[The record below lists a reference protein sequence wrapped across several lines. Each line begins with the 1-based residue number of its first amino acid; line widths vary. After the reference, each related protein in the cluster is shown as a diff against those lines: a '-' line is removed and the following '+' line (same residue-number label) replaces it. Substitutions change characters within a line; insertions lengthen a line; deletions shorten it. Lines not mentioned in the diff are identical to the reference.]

1 MRSVRADRAELSSS
15 AHVIV
20 TGADGEIRFAS
31 PAVRARF
38 GNALE
43 RSIRSIRVHLRDLG
57 NDQPASFEFIDA
69 LGRIHHARGSVVEID
84 DAGGTARLYLFR
96 FSDETQ
102 PAASSLF
109 VDSDDKYRALVE
121 LSPNLIGIVVDE
133 AIVFLNSAGAE
144 ILGLSSRSEAVGRR
158 LIDFLD
164 PSEGAFFLSALRSI
178 TKGHIATHLP
188 NLNLLVKGRR
198 FEVEVSAVPFSYQDQ
213 PAALLTVRDHHR
225 KKDSA
230 NGVSQTVS
238 LLSSTLDSGGQAL
251 LITDSRQAIVSFNQ
265 RFVQMWRGEAE
276 AFKRMKHADFVAHA
290 CTHIRDG
297 ERFTDRI
304 RQLSESD
311 QVEAVDL
318 IEFRDGRLVER
329 RSSPQRVDGRT
340 VGRVWTFT
348 DITDRRHSED
358 ALRRRDQILHAVA
371 FAAERFLMSSIT
383 TENVNAVLARL
394 GAATDV
400 SRVYIFD
407 VVRTEGGRNVA
418 RESAEWVADGV
429 RSLIFLDDLQ
439 TVDLDHDFS
448 RWFGLLREGAVVQGN
463 VADFPSIER
472 HFLEAMDVQSIV
484 AVPVFV
490 AGVLRSVIG
499 FDDCKGRREWG
510 TVEIE
515 ALKTAADI
523 FGAALQRKV
532 SEEALVASEARF
544 RQLFERNLAGVY
556 RNTVDGEVLDCNEA
570 CARMFGFDSPAD
582 AIRSRATAVY
592 FDVEERT
599 EMIETLKK
607 QKTLTNLEVCYRRI
621 DGTQLWALENVT
633 LVEGLAGE
641 PATLEGTLIDITER
655 KVAEQ
660 LIAYQAYH
668 DALTGLPNRLLFRD
682 RLTVAV
688 TRAKEL
694 RRNLAILFLDI
705 DHFKIINDTLGHMV
719 GDALLRAVADRLR
732 LQLREED
739 PVARLGGDEFTMLV
753 TDLESDEEAI
763 EVAQRMLDSFA
774 EPFDVESHRFYVTA
788 SLGIAIFPQ
797 DGENADTLLKN
808 ADSAMYRA
816 KDLGRNNLQLCT
828 PAIVDLAVSRLTMEN
843 ELRHALSANQLEV
856 YFQPQFDVPADRL
869 IGAEVLVRWQHPER
883 GLIEPSAFIPVAE
896 ETRLIHPIGQF
907 VLEQACLFAKQ
918 WLELW
923 SQLRFSVNLSARQF
937 QQPDLV
943 GSIVR
948 LLNATGMEASW
959 LELEITETTA
969 MLNVERTLTVLHELT
984 ALGIS
989 IAIDDFGKG
998 HSSLSY
1004 IQRFPIDTLKID
1016 QSFVADLPTRSESEA
1031 IVAAILTM
1039 ARGLKFRA
1047 IAEGVENEAQ
1057 RDTLQ
1062 RMGCDLMQGYL
1073 LARPM
1078 PASEFQQFLVDRA
1091 ARSLS

>member
-1 MRSVRADRAELSSS
+1 MRSVPADRAELSPA
-15 AHVIV
+15 AHVIM
-20 TGADGEIRFAS
+20 TGADSVVRYTS
-31 PAVRARF
+31 PAVRARL
-38 GNALE
+38 GSALE
-43 RSIRSIRVHLRDLG
+43 RSVASIRVHLRDLD
-57 NDQPASFEFIDA
+57 NDQPARFELIDA
-69 LGRIHHARGSVVEID
+69 FGRIHHASGNVIEVD
-84 DAGGTARLYLFR
+84 DAGGTGKLYLFR
-96 FSDETQ
+96 FDDEIN
-102 PAASSLF
+102 ASAPKMF

-121 LSPNLIGIVVDE
+121 LSPDLIAIIVNRI
-133 AIVFLNSAGAE
+133 IVFINSAGAHL
-144 ILGLSSRSEAVGRR
+144 LGETSREALIGRSLS
-158 LIDFLD
+158 DYLD
-164 PSEGAFFLSALRSI
+164 PEEGAFFLSALKSI
-178 TKGHIATHLP
+178 SEGHIVTHLP
-188 NLNLLVKGRR
+188 NLTLIENGRK
-198 FEVEVSAVPFSYQDQ
+198 FEVELSAVPFSYEDA
-213 PAALLTVRDHHR
+213 PAALLTVRDRHR
-225 KKDSA
+225 REEIET
-230 NGVSQTVS
+230 GTRQTVS
-238 LLSSTLDSGGQAL
+238 ILSSTLDARSDAVM
-251 LITDSRQAIVSFNQ
+251 ITNQKRAIVSYNQ
-265 RFVQMWRGEAE
+265 RFLQMWRGDAIS
-276 AFKRMKHADFVAHA
+276 FKRFTHAAFVDHA
-290 CTHIRDG
+290 CLHVRDG
-297 ERFTDRI
+297 ERFVSRI
-304 RQLSESD
+304 EELCGSD
-311 QVEAVDL
+311 LEAVDL
-318 IEFRDGRLVER
+318 IEFRDGRLIER
-329 RSSPQRVDGRT
+329 RSSPQKIDGRIA
-340 VGRVWTFT
+340 GRVWKFS
-348 DITDRRHSED
+348 DITDRRQTED

-371 FAAERFLMSSIT
+371 FAAEQFLMSSIT
-383 TENVNAVLARL
+383 AETVNAVLARL
-394 GAATDV
+394 GAAADV
-400 SRVYIFD
+400 SRVYVFEI
-407 VVRTEGGRNVA
+407 VVTDDGKNVA
-418 RESAEWVADGV
+418 REIAEWVSDGI
-429 RSLIFLDDLQ
+429 RPLISLADLQ
-439 TVDLDHDFS
+439 TVDLDHDFR
-448 RWFGLLREGAVVQGN
+448 RWIDILSAGSIVQGN
-463 VADFPSIER
+463 ISEFPLIER
-472 HFLEAMDVQSIV
+472 RFLAAMDVQSIV

-490 AGVLRSVIG
+490 EGRLSRVIG
-499 FDDCKGRREWG
+499 FDDCKSNREWG

-523 FGAALQRKV
+523 FGGALQRKFKD
-532 SEEALVASEARF
+532 EALVASEARF

-556 RNTVDGEVLDCNEA
+556 RNTVGGEVLDCNEA

-592 FDVEERT
+592 FDVEERA
-599 EMIETLKK
+599 EMIETLKL
-607 QKTLTNLEVCYRRI
+607 QKTLTNIEVCYRRV

-633 LVEGLAGE
+633 LVEGQAGE

-694 RRNLAILFLDI
+694 GRNLAVLFLDI
-705 DHFKIINDTLGHMV
+705 DHFKIINDTLGHIV

-732 LQLREED
+732 LQLREDD

-753 TDLESDEEAI
+753 SDIESDEEAI
-763 EVAQRMLDSFA
+763 EVAQRMLDSFT

-788 SLGIAIFPQ
+788 SLGISSFPK
-797 DGENADTLLKN
+797 DGEDADSLLKN

-816 KDLGRNNLQLCT
+816 KDLGRNNLQVCT
-828 PAIVDLAVSRLTMEN
+828 AAIVDLALSRLTMEN
-843 ELRHALSANQLEV
+843 ELRHALSAKELEV
-856 YFQPQFDVPADRL
+856 YFQPQFDVRSDRL
-869 IGAEVLVRWQHPER
+869 IGAEVLLRWQHPER
-883 GLIEPSAFIPVAE
+883 GLIDPGAFIPVAE

-907 VLEQACLFAKQ
+907 VLEQASIFARQ
-918 WLELW
+918 WRELW
-923 SQLRFSVNLSARQF
+923 ADLRFSVNLSARQF

-943 GSIVR
+943 GSVVR
-948 LLNATGMEASW
+948 LLAATRMEASW

-1031 IVAAILTM
+1031 IVAAVLTM

-1078 PASEFQQFLVDRA
+1078 PAAEFQQFLTDRA
-1091 ARSLS
+1091 ARSNA